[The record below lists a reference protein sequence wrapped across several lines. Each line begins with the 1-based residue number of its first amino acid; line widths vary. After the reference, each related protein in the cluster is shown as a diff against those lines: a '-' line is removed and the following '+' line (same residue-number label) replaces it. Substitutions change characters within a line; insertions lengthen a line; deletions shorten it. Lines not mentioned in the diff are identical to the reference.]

1 MQFSIRTFFVSVLLA
16 VVAGGGVGSPV
27 DAKADAQVVPPVR
40 SVVVA
45 CVSKTTSTLR
55 VSADNSCSYGSEFK
69 LAWSARGAAPA
80 MCVNTNS
87 REMTLAYV
95 GQCPFKGT
103 RLAQPTS
110 TKEILACAD
119 KDSGVLRWPRTGVC
133 WWQNTPVKWLAA
145 PAAGGLP
152 GDAGKSSS
160 TTTTTSSTVSAATT
174 TTTTTVPTTTSTVPT
189 TTTTVPRTTSTVP
202 TTTST
207 VTTTV
212 PTSTTTTT
220 SVVARVSGGFAGYLG
235 GKCWDGSDIP
245 YFFGSDL
252 VARVGGCPTV
262 PTTTAAPVTLAA
274 PGIPPAPTGVRGNGQ
289 VTVSVAAGTGGTPAT
304 YTVSASPQVGGVT
317 KTCTVTVPATSCI
330 VTGLTN
336 GTAYTFTVTATNAT
350 GTSAASAA
358 SAAVTPATVP
368 GAPTIGAVA
377 VASSTSVTVNCT
389 TPASN
394 GGATITS
401 YTATAV
407 GDATKTGTLTSA
419 TCGLIT
425 VTGLTTNTA
434 YTFTVTATN
443 AAGTSAASAASA
455 TVTPVLT
462 CAEGAAC
469 AVGDTG
475 PGGGKVFYVR
485 AEAGT
490 FTSTG
495 SDCNT
500 ACKYL
505 EAAPTDQST
514 GIVWCS
520 NTTTALNTRGTAI
533 GTGMANTTTAD
544 TTCTSGAIQIAAD
557 YTNNG
562 KADWHLPSK
571 DELNQMCKWQRG
583 VDWISDATVCT
594 DGTLNSDRW
603 GASGF
608 SAETYWSSSE
618 SWVTTA
624 WFQIF
629 ATGFQDA
636 TVKWGTYYVRPVRAF
651 G

>member
-1 MQFSIRTFFVSVLLA
+1 MRSIRFWAVCFLSASVVLA
-16 VVAGGGVGSPV
+16 GVVSPV
-27 DAKADAQVVPPVR
+27 DAQVVPPVR

-55 VSADNSCSYGSEFK
+55 MSVDKSCSYGSEFK
-69 LAWSARGAAPA
+69 LVWSVRGGAPA
-80 MCVNTNS
+80 VCVNTDS
-87 REMTLAYV
+87 RKMTLAYL

-119 KDSGVLRWPRTGVC
+119 KYSGVLRLSQTGAC
-133 WWQNTPVKWLAA
+133 WWENTPVKWLAA
-145 PAAGGLP
+145 PATTTTTTVP
-152 GDAGKSSS
+152 TTTSS
-160 TTTTTSSTVSAATT
+160 TVPRTTTTTVPRTTTTSSTVPITT
-174 TTTTTVPTTTSTVPT
+174 TTTTTSSTVPTTTSTVPT
-189 TTTTVPRTTSTVP
+189 TTT
-202 TTTST
+202 
-207 VTTTV
+207 
-212 PTSTTTTT
+212 
-220 SVVARVSGGFAGYLG
+220 SVVVRVSGGFAGYLG
-235 GKCWDGSDIP
+235 SKCWDGSDRP

-252 VARVGGCPTV
+252 VARAGGCPTV
-262 PTTTAAPVTLAA
+262 PTTTAA
-274 PGIPPAPTGVRGNGQ
+274 
-289 VTVSVAAGTGGTPAT
+289 
-304 YTVSASPQVGGVT
+304 
-317 KTCTVTVPATSCI
+317 
-330 VTGLTN
+330 
-336 GTAYTFTVTATNAT
+336 
-350 GTSAASAA
+350 
-358 SAAVTPATVP
+358 PATVP

-495 SDCNT
+495 SACNT

-514 GIVWCS
+514 AIVWA
-520 NTTTALNTRGTAI
+520 TTTPKCWKTRVPPDDGSNNNSCQLFSIYSPHATPNQADSRTAATAI
-533 GTGMANTTTAD
+533 GRGMANTN
-544 TTCTSGAIQIAAD
+544 AISDRFNSAGLPVATNTYAAGIAFD
-557 YTNNG
+557 FTNNG
-562 KADWHLPSK
+562 KTDWHLPSK

-583 VDWISDATVCT
+583 VDLTPEATVCT
-594 DGTLNSDRW
+594 GGTLNSGR

-608 SAETYWSSSE
+608 STGFYWSSSE
-618 SWVTTA
+618 NGANPV

-629 ATGFQDA
+629 ADGFQSGGGG
-636 TVKWGTYYVRPVRAF
+636 KENRYGVRPVRAF